1 MQTNDPIKIIDKV
14 VRGAENAAGKYTRP
28 VLKRYPL
35 LFALLL
41 TFGFSA
47 IITGFHLWAEE
58 VPLFHEHPTYL
69 MLIGLITLFLT
80 GTLYKLLKKGHE

>member
-1 MQTNDPIKIIDKV
+1 MLTNDPIKMFDKV
-14 VRGAENAAGKYTRP
+14 VRGAGDAAGKYTRP

-58 VPLFHEHPTYL
+58 VPLFHEHPVAL
-69 MLIGLITLFLT
+69 MLLGMVTLFLT
-80 GTLYKLLKKGHE
+80 GTLYKLLRKGHE